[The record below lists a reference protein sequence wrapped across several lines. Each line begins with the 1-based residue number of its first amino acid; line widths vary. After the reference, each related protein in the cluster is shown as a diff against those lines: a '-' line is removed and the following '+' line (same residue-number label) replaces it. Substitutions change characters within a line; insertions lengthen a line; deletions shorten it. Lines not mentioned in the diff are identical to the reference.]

1 MKLQKSK
8 IDATAK
14 TDTSVYVNTK
24 VFLKNL
30 RDCVDVC
37 KRAPARVLVHR
48 EQQHRAG
55 SVNKAWSQ
63 TFKRKQKNKARLRT
77 LKENTK

>member
-1 MKLQKSK
+1 MESQKSK

-14 TDTSVYVNTK
+14 HIQKCKYIS
-24 VFLKNL
+24 FPQNL

-37 KRAPARVLVHR
+37 KRALACVLVHR

-55 SVNKAWSQ
+55 SVNKARSQ
-63 TFKRKQKNKARLRT
+63 TFKRKHKTRHGCKH
-77 LKENTK
+77 

>member
-1 MKLQKSK
+1 MESQKSK

-14 TDTSVYVNTK
+14 HIQKCKYIS
-24 VFLKNL
+24 FPQNL

-37 KRAPARVLVHR
+37 KRALACVLVHR

-55 SVNKAWSQ
+55 SVNKPTLKANTKQ
-63 TFKRKQKNKARLRT
+63 GKAANIKRKPQIT
-77 LKENTK
+77 